1 MLYNQILMNKL
12 KHTNKLLASIAVF
25 ADLCNSENDLKKI
38 LTEFVKSVFILEKNY
53 SLESLEVT
61 KLLKKHYDFD
71 LPDAVIKV
79 CLNNLV
85 TNNLATKNSG
95 KYSVVNQKIQTD
107 ELTRKFDEKKAIQ
120 SKIEEKLITHCE
132 KLTDHTFNANE
143 RKEVVD
149 GFISYLMD
157 NGVSEKYSTL
167 ISAFVIKRASNRKF
181 VQELSQIKEG
191 LILISGLSYTS
202 DLNQISLWEN
212 ELTIFLDTEHLFNS
226 AGYNGEVY
234 KKLFEDFYKLVNE
247 INQNSL
253 KKSNKKTI
261 HLKYFKETKEEAEN
275 FFYVAQKIIKREDNV
290 SPQNIA
296 MQSICNGCS
305 NVSDVLR
312 KKTDFETNLKTRGIT
327 GQAEFDLYSK
337 PEFIVEDQQLIEKYE
352 SKFEEKQIVEILTNY
367 SKINFLRKGINRT
380 SFEKIG
386 YIILTGKM
394 ASLIMSKDLEI
405 KNEAKDIPFA
415 TDIYFITNRLW
426 YKLNKGFND
435 STNLPSTLDIV
446 VKAQIVLSSQV
457 NRSIDREYENLKS
470 QVKSGDLSTESA
482 QQWYNSLREEAK
494 KPEEI
499 NITTVEK
506 SVELIFENDFEKYVK
521 EKEHLKGEAELGKA
535 ALKELKQ
542 LKFKDRK
549 GKKDNIKLKLKAKL
563 LFFTTFLIVLS
574 LILISGT
581 TYLILSL
588 KTDSDTPISLI
599 GFAIAIIIEIWA
611 LLKWPK
617 LFFKKFKKS
626 SQKKYLN
633 QISKIG

>member
-1 MLYNQILMNKL
+1 MKKL

-25 ADLCNSENDLKKI
+25 ADLCNSDNDLKKI
-38 LTEFVKSVFILEKNY
+38 LTEFVKSVFVLEKNY
-53 SLESLEVT
+53 SMESFEVT
-61 KLLKKHYDFD
+61 RLLKKHYDFD
-71 LPDAVIKV
+71 LPEAVIKV
-79 CLNNLV
+79 CLNSLV
-85 TNNLATKNSG
+85 TNNLASKISG
-95 KYSVVNQKIQTD
+95 KYSVIDQKIQTD
-107 ELTRKFDEKKAIQ
+107 ELNRKFDEKKEIQ
-120 SKIEEKLITHCE
+120 SKIENKLITHCE
-132 KLTDHTFNANE
+132 KLTGQTFNE
-143 RKEVVD
+143 IEKREVID

-167 ISAFVIKRASNRKF
+167 ISAFVIKRASNKKF

-202 DLNQISLWEN
+202 DLNEISLWEN
-212 ELTIFLDTEHLFNS
+212 ELTIYLDTEHLFNS

-234 KKLFEDFYKLVNE
+234 KKIFEDFYKLVNE

-253 KKSNKKTI
+253 KRSQKKTI
-261 HLKYFKETKEEAEN
+261 HLKYFKQTKEEADS

-305 NVSDVLR
+305 NVSDILR
-312 KKTDFETNLKTRGIT
+312 KKTAFETNLKTRGIT
-327 GQAEFDLYSK
+327 EQAEFDLYSK

-352 SKFEEKQIVEILTNY
+352 SKFEEKQIIDILTNY
-367 SKINFLRKGINRT
+367 SKINFLRKGVNRT

-386 YIILTGKM
+386 YIILTGKI

-415 TDIYFITNRLW
+415 TDVYFITNRLW

-446 VKAQIVLSSQV
+446 VKAQIVLSTQV
-457 NRSIDREYENLKS
+457 NRSIEKEYENLKS
-470 QVKSGDLSTESA
+470 QVKSGSLSSESA
-482 QQWYNSLREEAK
+482 QLWYNSLREEAK

-499 NITTVEK
+499 TITTVEK
-506 SVELIFENDFEKYVK
+506 SVDLIFENDFEKYVK
-521 EKEHLKGEAELGKA
+521 EKEHLKGEVELGKA
-535 ALKELKQ
+535 AVKELKQ
-542 LKFKDRK
+542 LKFKERNN
-549 GKKDNIKLKLKAKL
+549 KKKNMKLWLQAKL
-563 LFFTTFLIVLS
+563 ILFATS
-574 LILISGT
+574 LIIIAVALITGT
-581 TYLILSL
+581 AYLLFLL

-599 GFAIAIIIEIWA
+599 GFVIAIIIEIWA

-617 LFFKKFKKS
+617 LFFRKFKKS
-626 SQKKYLN
+626 SRKKYLS
-633 QISKIG
+633 QVSKIG